1 MMMYATARS
10 VQLSPA
16 ASSVVGAGALLDLC
30 ILVEAR
36 LVLTDAALVLA
47 TCAQILCSARSDNF
61 RPCSLPWI
69 CWTFLS
75 GVAIG
80 CAFSIKYL
88 LPTLTIAALSS
99 HTRQVQRVLLHS

>member
-47 TCAQILCSARSDNF
+47 TCAQILCSVRQT
-61 RPCSLPWI
+61 I
-69 CWTFLS
+69 CW
-75 GVAIG
+75 GVDDNAWRACLRHPI
-80 CAFSIKYL
+80 
-88 LPTLTIAALSS
+88 
-99 HTRQVQRVLLHS
+99 